1 MMLPPTITGI
11 YQAASKWA
19 VLALVCVGFALT
31 GYFHGRHVVEGE
43 NATAQL
49 DIALAYAD
57 EITRQQG
64 VADGL
69 IADNAALRAA
79 QAPKDRLITKEITRY
94 VQVTPPDQRCVLPG
108 TFRVRHDAA
117 ASGLPP
123 EGSAA
128 GSVADAAAAPV
139 DDATALETVADNY
152 TACREYSAQLEGW
165 QRRQRAL
172 DQSAP

>member
-43 NATAQL
+43 NASAQL
-49 DIALAYAD
+49 DIALAYAG
-57 EITRQQG
+57 EIVKTQSI
-64 VADGL
+64 ADGL
-69 IADNAALRAA
+69 MADNTALRTT
-79 QAPKDRLITKEITRY
+79 QAPKDRIITKEITRY

-117 ASGLPP
+117 ATGVPP
-123 EGSAA
+123 ERSAA
-128 GSVADAAAAPV
+128 GPVADATAAPV
-139 DDATALETVADNY
+139 EDATVLDTVGDNY
-152 TACREYSAQLEGW
+152 AACREASAQLEGW
-165 QRRQRAL
+165 QRRQRSLETAK
-172 DQSAP
+172 